1 MSAKFLVTLDV
12 HVDELHR
19 CPDLLNDMRAEK
31 IDVLYVRGV
40 YSPEMMA
47 AICERLD
54 HNYAGMQRTFQE
66 DANPEV
72 KQHSIYG
79 FSITPSNLHKNG
91 PPLDDYLAAAARF
104 RPDCRRLF
112 EGYPDYE
119 TTIVDN
125 FRKLGGGRDITLPA
139 TRDGRHYSPSTVRF
153 IPDGC
158 QIPIHVGNY
167 FLHQPVSA
175 PLVELVDTSVQI
187 SFFVTVALPG
197 SGGELYVYDLLYED
211 PRTPRDR
218 IGNVDL
224 AVVERNFRRETH
236 APGVGDLF
244 IFNGGKYYHRVAHV
258 QAAPHERR
266 WTIGGFLAFAKSD
279 PCIYFWG

>member
-12 HVDELHR
+12 NAEQLDRVSDALH
-19 CPDLLNDMRAEK
+19 DMYAEK
-31 IDVLYVRGV
+31 IDVLYVRDLF
-40 YSPEMMA
+40 SQDAMA
-47 AICERLD
+47 SICDRLD
-54 HNYAGMQRTFQE
+54 RNEAEMQRTFQE
-66 DANPEV
+66 DSNPEV

-112 EGYPDYE
+112 EGHPDYE
-119 TTIVDN
+119 TTIVEA
-125 FRKLGGGRDITLPA
+125 FRRMAGGREIVLPE
-139 TRDGRHYSPSTVRF
+139 TPDGRHYSPSTVRF

-167 FLHQPVSA
+167 FLHQPVSQ
-175 PLVELVDTSVQI
+175 PLVELVDTKVQI
-187 SFFVTVALPG
+187 SFFVTITLPG
-197 SGGELYVYDLLYED
+197 SGGDLYVYDLEYED

-218 IGNVDL
+218 IGNIDL
-224 AVVERNFRRETH
+224 ETVEHNHKRETH

-244 IFNGGKYYHRVAHV
+244 IFNGGKYYHRVTHV
-258 QAAPHERR
+258 KSAPHERR
-266 WTIGGFLAFAKSD
+266 WTIGGFLAFAKDHSRV
-279 PCIYFWG
+279 YFWG